1 MNIFEILKI
10 KPSNDFKL
18 VKKAYLR
25 QALLLHPDKWVNA
38 SEEVRIEKEAAFKT
52 LNSAFELVNTKELLD
67 QYLSGSRLPQ
77 SQSNLFNTPPQS
89 NEQDQSLSEAL
100 TQYPK
105 GTTEVY
111 IAVPYHKSGNNSAN
125 KFKLPENNKNFTSK
139 FDFEQIK
146 NILNE
151 MFSNTSRQVGVTF
164 DEAVEIVNQHSH
176 RELIMIVKVQ
186 TPLSRLDEKS
196 SEKKRYGPN
205 ILNAADGDYFWL
217 AQNTTFNSAD
227 IIEIKPMLLDDY
239 KHSRKHPGIFDVNT
253 FWPAGLTLE
262 NPKAKKELQAAKP
275 LAPIEYNLEESEQHE
290 PLQTISLNEFKE
302 KLLPRLIANNPSLK
316 FLYDAIDA
324 MSIYGSGMP
333 SEKGRM
339 VVQHASEL
347 KNKLTEFLH
356 SPQVSEQTFKK
367 EFKAFLHTKDEQ
379 MQAHRQE
386 WKPILANILLALTG
400 VGLVAIFAKF
410 SFHIIDTLVSR
421 KKLNINQSFFF
432 GETKTERMV
441 KSIDEAAEN
450 LKKDG
455 PA

>member
-10 KPSNDFKL
+10 EPSNDFKV

-52 LNSAFELVNTKELLD
+52 LSSAFELVNTKELLD

-77 SQSNLFNTPPQS
+77 SQSNLFNIPPQS
-89 NEQDQSLSEAL
+89 NDQDQFLSEAL

-105 GTTEVY
+105 GMTEVH
-111 IAVPYHKSGNNSAN
+111 IAVPYHKSGNNSAGS
-125 KFKLPENNKNFTSK
+125 FKLPENNKNFTSK
-139 FDFEQIK
+139 FDFEQLK

-151 MFSNTSRQVGVTF
+151 MFSNSSRQVGVTF
-164 DEAVEIVNQHSH
+164 DEAVEITNQHSH
-176 RELIMIVKVQ
+176 YDLIMIVKVQ

-196 SEKKRYGPN
+196 SEQKRYGPN
-205 ILNAADGDYFWL
+205 VLNARDGNYFWL

-227 IIEIKPMLLDDY
+227 IIEIKPMLFDDY
-239 KHSRKHPGIFDVNT
+239 KSSRRNSDIFDVNT
-253 FWPAGLTLE
+253 FWPSGLSLE
-262 NPKAKKELQAAKP
+262 NPKAIKELQAAKLP
-275 LAPIEYNLEESEQHE
+275 AHLEYNQQELEQHE
-290 PLQTISLNEFKE
+290 PPKTISLKEFKE
-302 KLLPRLIANNPSLK
+302 NLLPQLIANNPSLK

-324 MSIYGSGMP
+324 MGIYGSGIH
-333 SEKGRM
+333 SEKGKM
-339 VVQHASEL
+339 VVQHASQL

-367 EFKAFLHTKDEQ
+367 EFKAFLHTKDIQ

-410 SFHIIDTLVSR
+410 SFHLVAN

-441 KSIDEAAEN
+441 KTIDEATEN
-450 LKKDG
+450 LKNDG